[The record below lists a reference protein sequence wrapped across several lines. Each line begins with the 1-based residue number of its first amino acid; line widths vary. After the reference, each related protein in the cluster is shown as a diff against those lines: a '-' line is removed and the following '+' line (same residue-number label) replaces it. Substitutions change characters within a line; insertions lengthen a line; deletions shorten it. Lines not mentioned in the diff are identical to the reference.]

1 MDMPKEPDL
10 KEVKSMYDKL
20 VEEGVNKRMNNEFEK
35 RVSEIRENYE
45 RSLKAIVKIYQ
56 ELYDEKVEKIYAED
70 VRMWAQE
77 RIDSRIQDRS
87 LQPSQK

>member
-1 MDMPKEPDL
+1 MTKEPDL
-10 KEVKSMYDKL
+10 EYLKKFCSEL
-20 VEEGVNKRMNNEFEK
+20 VEEQVQTRLNNEFER

-87 LQPSQK
+87 LQQSQK